1 MVVSVQFDIVTPML
15 LKRYRDYLRDYTNL
29 NDRNRV
35 EFQKA
40 VKAKLNT
47 VRGASAGRGQPPSVN
62 SFSVSETLLRNS
74 FSKNFSSL
82 NKLESVEDL
91 LSKSRRQIKKIIVT
105 QSSLEQ
111 QFYAES
117 NSTDITVIADGQ
129 VNYYSLTF
137 NKDSFL
143 SRDFGITWDPATETF
158 NTKITPSKEREIV
171 SAINKV
177 PVEYSAKTIR
187 EFEQGLSSLKRK
199 GFANFGKLTI
209 DISYLGDNGIPTSSA
224 NIVKDD
230 KGFIAGRFV
239 SAIDLT
245 ILIRRQIQARMRP
258 RSSTAK
264 ARPTKMTSRSFTF
277 RDSFDIT
284 MLDYRRGVMNYFYLP
299 YYDENEEYNYE
310 VSQLVESSI
319 RYVLQQRLR
328 RQLDLTR
335 EF

>member
-1 MVVSVQFDIVTPML
+1 MLTLEFDIVTPML
-15 LKRYRDYLRDYTNL
+15 LKRYRDYLRDYSNL

-47 VRGASAGRGQPPSVN
+47 IRGASAGRGQPPSVN

-82 NKLESVEDL
+82 NKLESVEEL
-91 LSKSRRQIKKIIVT
+91 LNKSRRQIKKIIVS

-111 QFYAES
+111 QFYSES

-129 VNYYSLTF
+129 VNYYSLIF

-143 SRDFGITWDPATETF
+143 SRDFGITWDPSTETF
-158 NTKITPSKEREIV
+158 NTKITPSKEQEIV
-171 SAINKV
+171 RAINEV
-177 PVEYSAKTIR
+177 PFEYSAKTIR
-187 EFEQGLSSLKRK
+187 EFEQGLSSLKRR
-199 GFANFGKLTI
+199 GFANFGTLSI
-209 DISYLGDNGIPTSSA
+209 DVNYLSDKGIPTSTA
-224 NIVKDD
+224 NIIKDD
-230 KGFIAGRFV
+230 KGFIAGRFI

-258 RSSTAK
+258 RSSTTK

-319 RYVLQQRLR
+319 RYILQQRLR
-328 RQLDLTR
+328 RQLALTR
-335 EF
+335 EL